1 MKKAISLLMLIFL
14 FSCQA
19 TDRTIYLFIY
29 NMEDPYIEVLGE
41 EIVRLASEN
50 HRIELVDAQNSQ
62 IIQNETIEEALKEKP
77 SLLIINPV
85 DRLGAYPIIDKAKAA
100 DVPVIFINRE
110 PLERDLKRFDRAF
123 YVGALAEQSGMLQAE
138 LVAELFGND
147 PSSLNHHDK
156 NEDNIIQAIIFK
168 GEQGHQDAELRTTH
182 VVRELEERGFELD
195 ILTTEIANWNTEV
208 AYEATRTLFE
218 SDQDQVEVIL
228 SNNDAMAL
236 GIIDALIEYGYF
248 SAMNEDGTVDQNHES
263 WMPIL
268 GIDGIDQAVER
279 MRSGHLYAT
288 VLNDALGQAEA
299 TVELAE
305 AILSGEDLDALDQ
318 IVDDRYVWVDYKKF
332 VLSTE

>member
-248 SAMNEDGTVDQNHES
+248 SAMNDDGTVDQNHES

>member
-1 MKKAISLLMLIFL
+1 MLIFL

-19 TDRTIYLFIY
+19 ADRTIYLFIY

-77 SLLIINPV
+77 SLLIVNPV

-147 PSSLNHHDK
+147 PGSLNHHDK
-156 NEDNIIQAIIFK
+156 NDDNVIQAIIFK

-195 ILTTEIANWNTEV
+195 ILTTEIANWNTEI

-248 SAMNEDGTVDQNHES
+248 SAMNDDGTVDQNHES

-332 VLSTE
+332 VLNTE

>member
-1 MKKAISLLMLIFL
+1 MLVFL

-41 EIVRLASEN
+41 EIVRLASQN
-50 HRIELVDAQNSQ
+50 HNIELVDAQNSQ
-62 IIQNETIEEALKEKP
+62 IIQNETIEEALRSDP
-77 SLLIINPV
+77 SLLIVNPV

-138 LVAELFGND
+138 LVAELFGNE
-147 PSSLNHHDK
+147 PASLNHHDL
-156 NEDNIIQAIIFK
+156 NGDNVIQAIIFK

-182 VVRELEERGFELD
+182 VVRELESRGFELD
-195 ILTTEIANWNTEV
+195 ILTTEIANWNRGV
-208 AYEATRTLFE
+208 AYETAKTLFE
-218 SDQDQVEVIL
+218 SGQDQAEVIM

-248 SAMNEDGTVDQNHES
+248 SAMNRDGTVDQNHES

-268 GIDGIDQAVER
+268 GIDGIDQAVEK

-288 VLNDALGQAEA
+288 VLNDALGQAAA

-305 AILSGEDLDALDQ
+305 AILSGKDPATLDQ

-332 VLSTE
+332 VPNGE

>member
-182 VVRELEERGFELD
+182 VVQELEERGFELD

-248 SAMNEDGTVDQNHES
+248 SAMNDDGTVDQNHES